1 MPHDWEGD
9 CSRLRRSADDI
20 NPSVRAVEAAHQAQ
34 FDTARRQG
42 DFAVAAGLVGVN
54 PAAYEQS
61 GE

>member
-1 MPHDWEGD
+1 MIGKATR
-9 CSRLRRSADDI
+9 SRLGRSADDI
-20 NPSVRAVEAAHQAQ
+20 SPSVRAVQAAYQAQ
-34 FDTARRQG
+34 FDAARQQG